1 MDKLIDDRDRLTRLI
16 LIIVLVSLIFFKIY
30 EIKTK
35 KFDIIDAKSDLDL
48 EEEIFSS
55 QIDSEEEN
63 LDPEEFKIEEIM
75 VHISGRVKNP
85 GLIILSE
92 NDRLKDAINLAGG
105 LEEEADIDN
114 INLAMKLK
122 DEDKIYIP
130 ALGEDPQLIEAQGTV
145 LRDVENSGS
154 GSPGLIDLNKS
165 TREELMSLSG
175 IGEKT
180 AEKIIDYR
188 EANPFRAI
196 EDLMKVAG
204 IGSKKFE
211 AIKEEITVN

>member
-1 MDKLIDDRDRLTRLI
+1 MDKLIEDKDRVIRLV
-16 LIIVLVSLIFFKIY
+16 LIILALSLIFFKIY

-48 EEEIFSS
+48 EEEIFLEEV
-55 QIDSEEEN
+55 EEEEKK
-63 LDPEEFKIEEIM
+63 LESEEFKLEEIM

-92 NDRLKDAINLAGG
+92 NDRLIDAINLAGG
-105 LEEEADIDN
+105 LDDEADVDN

-130 ALGEDPQLIEAQGTV
+130 AIGEEINLIEAQRSNE
-145 LRDVENSGS
+145 LDSGS
-154 GSPGLIDLNKS
+154 SGLIDLNNS
-165 TREELMSLSG
+165 TREELITLSG

-188 EANPFRAI
+188 ETNPFTVI

-211 AIKEEITVN
+211 AIKDEIIVN